1 MNGNKRLKNL
11 RKLID
16 RDVVWLLWP
25 FLDREQQIVRALRG
39 RRLLG
44 VKSTRVSDSAECDA
58 SFITGTQL
66 TAQEGQRCI
75 EPRHANHRSLI
86 ACHKLHAASPRVTI
100 RSMQDDGWKQLDT
113 LRLILAFVVAIGHA
127 VGIFALPFG
136 VVSESFSG
144 ALSFA
149 SEVAVGIFFLTSGLV
164 IGRSLISKSAN
175 GNWLFLIYMERRL
188 SRLYP
193 PLLFSVA
200 LTASMAL
207 ILRLANLDHYVG
219 AAHDLTR
226 ESFSYLENIRDVE
239 RALLTFG
246 FRGGLTGSSNGPLW
260 SLALEMQAYVVVG
273 LLAQALFSTKIWI
286 RTICLVGVAIAILA
300 ISRGALNQLSLICF
314 GLFALG
320 VSLNLLKPTFPK
332 ILPVIPVDFSYSL
345 YILHFPIML
354 FIFFL
359 DCQGE
364 IPPVA
369 KSYLLTFGSLT
380 VAVAISMFS
389 GLVVEPFRLPHLRLR
404 AAKQESK

>member
-1 MNGNKRLKNL
+1 MNGSKGLKNL
-11 RKLID
+11 WKSIN
-16 RDVVWLLWP
+16 RDVVSLQWP

-86 ACHKLHAASPRVTI
+86 ACCKLHAASPRVTI

-175 GNWLFLIYMERRL
+175 GNWL
-188 SRLYP
+188 S
-193 PLLFSVA
+193 
-200 LTASMAL
+200 
-207 ILRLANLDHYVG
+207 
-219 AAHDLTR
+219 
-226 ESFSYLENIRDVE
+226 
-239 RALLTFG
+239 
-246 FRGGLTGSSNGPLW
+246 
-260 SLALEMQAYVVVG
+260 
-273 LLAQALFSTKIWI
+273 
-286 RTICLVGVAIAILA
+286 
-300 ISRGALNQLSLICF
+300 
-314 GLFALG
+314 
-320 VSLNLLKPTFPK
+320 
-332 ILPVIPVDFSYSL
+332 
-345 YILHFPIML
+345 
-354 FIFFL
+354 
-359 DCQGE
+359 
-364 IPPVA
+364 
-369 KSYLLTFGSLT
+369 
-380 VAVAISMFS
+380 
-389 GLVVEPFRLPHLRLR
+389 
-404 AAKQESK
+404 